1 MFKGR
6 SSYVPLMKQGNN
18 ILFHPAKKINVL
30 TKRPSRFKRDGLNQS
45 SGILYCFTILCID
58 LLLSIFISTRRKNPL
73 HSKSMNGITFLTN
86 YITILQVKTLNF
98 IDRPAYWGSFL
109 FIRSL
114 IIVSFV
120 CNFYIDDSL
129 YSYVPVNQKSYLKT
143 GIELEIVILTP

>member
-1 MFKGR
+1 
-6 SSYVPLMKQGNN
+6 
-18 ILFHPAKKINVL
+18 
-30 TKRPSRFKRDGLNQS
+30 
-45 SGILYCFTILCID
+45 
-58 LLLSIFISTRRKNPL
+58 
-73 HSKSMNGITFLTN
+73 MNGITFLKN
-86 YITILQVKTLNF
+86 YTTILRVKTLNF

-120 CNFYIDDSL
+120 CNFYIHDSL